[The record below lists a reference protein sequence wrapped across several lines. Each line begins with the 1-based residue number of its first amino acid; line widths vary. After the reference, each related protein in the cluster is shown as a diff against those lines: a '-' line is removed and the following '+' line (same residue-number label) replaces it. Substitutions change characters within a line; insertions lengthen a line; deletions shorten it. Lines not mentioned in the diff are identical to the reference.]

1 MSSKFTKKL
10 KITIFRSTSI
20 KLPPKTIRYRSFKT
34 FRKQTFVQGLDHNYK
49 TNDSYSKLTKIVSE
63 ILKNIQSLKSKTITG
78 SQSFLWIKIW
88 EKKSN
93 KTYFQGNTSEGSA
106 SSKSFWN
113 TVNPFI
119 RNKGTL
125 SSDNIIIKD
134 PNDTTIVVKGGNL
147 VSIKAKYK
155 IPR

>member
-1 MSSKFTKKL
+1 MNKDL
-10 KITIFRSTSI
+10 R
-20 KLPPKTIRYRSFKT
+20 
-34 FRKQTFVQGLDHNYK
+34 
-49 TNDSYSKLTKIVSE
+49 
-63 ILKNIQSLKSKTITG
+63 
-78 SQSFLWIKIW
+78 
-88 EKKSN
+88 KKSD
-93 KTYFQGNTSEGSA
+93 KTYFQWNTSEGSA

>member
-1 MSSKFTKKL
+1 M
-10 KITIFRSTSI
+10 
-20 KLPPKTIRYRSFKT
+20 
-34 FRKQTFVQGLDHNYK
+34 
-49 TNDSYSKLTKIVSE
+49 
-63 ILKNIQSLKSKTITG
+63 QSLKSKTITG

-88 EKKSN
+88 EKKSD
-93 KTYFQGNTSEGSA
+93 KTYFQWNTSEGSA

-155 IPR
+155 IPW